1 MKQLAAGDII
11 LVKFP
16 FANLR
21 EAKKR
26 PALILRTTSVTSK
39 ASLVTIAMITSQVD
53 GLELEGDVLVSK
65 WKEVTL
71 LHPSLVRL
79 SKIATVDSEL
89 IDRKLGVI
97 AESDQKHVSRTFK
110 KLYAQ
115 WI

>member
-1 MKQLAAGDII
+1 MKPLAVGEIV

-26 PALILRTTSVTSK
+26 PALVLRTTEVTSK

-65 WKEVTL
+65 WKDVNL

-79 SKIATVDSEL
+79 SKMATIDSEL
-89 IDRKLGVI
+89 IDGRIGHL
-97 AESDQKHVSRTFK
+97 ADSDQKHVSRTFK
-110 KLYAQ
+110 KLFAS